1 MLMYLCLPVFVY
13 NCICICVQVSLECG
27 RRRSVAALTGR
38 DFVTR
43 SDQRALLTAPN
54 LPVTN
59 TRQILAAGQILTTQI
74 ETNMGQRYSENTTV
88 QCLHH
93 IRQTHNLYPYLRK
106 MIVYRVKDIYSNASL
121 FSQTNNRKYL

>member
-1 MLMYLCLPVFVY
+1 M
-13 NCICICVQVSLECG
+13 
-27 RRRSVAALTGR
+27 AALTGR

-74 ETNMGQRYSENTTV
+74 ETNMGQRYSENTALCSACTISDKLTT
-88 QCLHH
+88 C
-93 IRQTHNLYPYLRK
+93 ISGK
-106 MIVYRVKDIYSNASL
+106 
-121 FSQTNNRKYL
+121 

>member
-1 MLMYLCLPVFVY
+1 MLMYLGLPVFVD
-13 NCICICVQVSLECG
+13 NGICICVQVSLECG

-74 ETNMGQRYSENTTV
+74 ETNMGQRYSENTVLCSACTLSDKLTT
-88 QCLHH
+88 C
-93 IRQTHNLYPYLRK
+93 IP
-106 MIVYRVKDIYSNASL
+106 
-121 FSQTNNRKYL
+121 FSGK